1 MAISGTN
8 STTLDDLFVNIVAQA
23 RFTAEEQSLMLGLV
37 TQYNIAGQA
46 GKSVQIPK
54 YPAITATALDE
65 GTAPSDTD
73 VSTSSVTVT
82 CAEVGNS
89 VLLTDLAAMG
99 AGNPADEL
107 GTVLGNAIATK
118 IDKDLIALFSGFSG
132 SVGTVGSAI
141 SVTDLFKAA
150 ATLRAAKVTGNL
162 AAVVHPYQAYELKK
176 GLTNTFANPNGGDLQ
191 NEAMRNGFV
200 GSIAGIDI
208 YESSNIAVAADLG
221 ANGIV
226 GGTGDD
232 ADTANQAVAGI
243 FAPEALAIAMKTEF
257 NLETQRNATRRGTE
271 LVATAIY
278 GVAEL
283 DDTFGVKCITDGFMS

>member
-46 GKSVQIPK
+46 GKTVQIPK
-54 YPAITATALDE
+54 YPAITAAALDE
-65 GTAPSDTD
+65 GTAPADTD

-118 IDKDLIALFSGFSG
+118 IDSDLIALFSGFSG
-132 SVGTVGSAI
+132 ALGAAGAEITVA
-141 SVTDLFKAA
+141 DLFKAA
-150 ATLRAAKVTGNL
+150 ATLRANKVTGSM
-162 AAVVHPYQAYELKK
+162 AAVVHPFQAYQLKA

-191 NEAMRNGFV
+191 NEAMRNGYV
-200 GSIAGIDI
+200 GSIAGIDV
-208 YESSNIAVAADLG
+208 YESANVAVDGSDDAVAA
-221 ANGIV
+221 V
-226 GGTGDD
+226 
-232 ADTANQAVAGI
+232 
-243 FAPEALAIAMKTEF
+243 FAPEALAIALKSEF

-271 LVATAIY
+271 LVATAVY

-283 DDTFGVKCITDGFMS
+283 DDSYGVKITADAAL

>member
-46 GKSVQIPK
+46 GKTVQIPK
-54 YPAITATALDE
+54 YPAVTAAALDE
-65 GTAPSDTD
+65 GTAPADTD

-82 CAEVGNS
+82 CSEVGNS

-118 IDKDLIALFSGFSG
+118 IDSDLIALFSGFSG
-132 SVGTVGSAI
+132 ALGAAGAEITVA
-141 SVTDLFKAA
+141 DLFKAA
-150 ATLRAAKVTGNL
+150 ATLRANKVTGSM
-162 AAVVHPYQAYELKK
+162 AAVVHPFQAYALKAN
-176 GLTNTFANPNGGDLQ
+176 LTNTMVNPNGGELQ
-191 NEAMRNGFV
+191 NEAMRSGYV
-200 GSIAGIDI
+200 GTIAGIDV
-208 YESSNIAVAADLG
+208 YESANVAIDGSDDAVAA
-221 ANGIV
+221 V
-226 GGTGDD
+226 
-232 ADTANQAVAGI
+232 
-243 FAPEALAIAMKTEF
+243 FAPEALAIALKSEF

-271 LVATAIY
+271 LVATAVY

-283 DDTFGVKCITDGFMS
+283 DDSFGVKITADAAL

>member
-8 STTLDDLFVNIVAQA
+8 SSTLDDLFVNIVAQA

-46 GKSVQIPK
+46 GKTVQIPK
-54 YPAITATALDE
+54 YPAVTAAALDE
-65 GTAPSDTD
+65 GTAPADTD
-73 VSTSSVTVT
+73 VSTSSVNVTVS
-82 CAEVGNS
+82 EVGNS

-118 IDKDLIALFSGFSG
+118 IDKDLIELFDGFSTSIG
-132 SVGTVGSAI
+132 GATTEFTVAHI
-141 SVTDLFKAA
+141 FQAV
-150 ATLRAAKVTGNL
+150 ATLRNANVTGSLACVVNPL
-162 AAVVHPYQAYELKK
+162 AAYNMKAN
-176 GLTNTFANPNGGDLQ
+176 LTNTFANPNGGDVQ
-191 NEAMRNGFV
+191 NAAMRNGYV
-200 GSIAGIDI
+200 GSIAGVDV
-208 YESSNIAVAADLG
+208 YESSNVAVSGDASKG
-221 ANGIV
+221 AV
-226 GGTGDD
+226 
-232 ADTANQAVAGI
+232 
-243 FAPEALAIAMKTEF
+243 FAPEALAIAMKSEF

-283 DDTFGVKCITDGFMS
+283 DDSYGVELHVESSI